1 MQNKSILDAINK
13 TVLTDNNYPL
23 THNGLDLRKH
33 VKSIFYIFRY
43 AESVQDEYYNHL
55 GFALVEELITHCGNL
70 KKNLPVTIY
79 PMVGL
84 YLLKFNHWG
93 FMNLALDKLLA
104 EIDHHCIKLVTTPQT
119 RFSLILIAMLYM
131 EQRNLQQTL
140 PKDLYNR
147 LKIAF
152 SKRATLNLDKDENI
166 SNVIFCLHLLI
177 AFDKNYVKTYNFF
190 FQEFKK
196 QLALNV
202 IPFNSDLSFVLN
214 AIGETECLGGIH
226 DKITPKD
233 FLEEISMKNLKKE
246 SLPKLEKTLLE
257 QNLKSA
263 TYYQKIDLGIEM
275 LFAPKRDFKEQ
286 YTYYKLLNY
295 L

>member
-43 AESVQDEYYNHL
+43 AESYQDEYYNHL

-70 KKNLPVTIY
+70 KKNLPATIY

-104 EIDHHCIKLVTTPQT
+104 EIDHHCIKLVTPPQT
-119 RFSLILIAMLYM
+119 RFSLVLIAMLYM

-140 PKDLYNR
+140 PKELYNR

-202 IPFNSDLSFVLN
+202 IPFNSDLAFVLN
-214 AIGETECLGGIH
+214 AIGETECLDSMN
-226 DKITPKD
+226 DKIIPKD
-233 FLEEISMKNLKKE
+233 FLDELSMKNLKKE
-246 SLPKLEKTLLE
+246 SLPKLEKTLLVE
-257 QNLKSA
+257 NLKGV
-263 TYYQKIDLGIEM
+263 TYYQKIDLGIEL

-286 YTYYKLLNY
+286 YDYYKLLNY

>member
-1 MQNKSILDAINK
+1 MQNKSILDALNK
-13 TVLTDNNYPL
+13 TVLTDNNYSL
-23 THNGLDLRKH
+23 THKGLDLRKH

-43 AESVQDEYYNHL
+43 AESNQDEYYNHL
-55 GFALVEELITHCGNL
+55 GFALVEELITYCGGL
-70 KKNLPVTIY
+70 KKNLPITIY
-79 PMVGL
+79 PMIGL

-93 FMNLALDKLLA
+93 FMNLSLDKLLA
-104 EIDHHCIKLVTTPQT
+104 EIDHHCIKLVTAPQT
-119 RFSLILIAMLYM
+119 RFSLVLIAMLYM

-140 PKDLYNR
+140 PKELYNR

-202 IPFNSDLSFVLN
+202 IPFNSDLAFVLN

-257 QNLKSA
+257 QNLKGV

-275 LFAPKRDFKEQ
+275 LFALKRDFKEQ
-286 YTYYKLLNY
+286 YDYYKLLNY